1 MNFVKVQ
8 DVTFNQTHIEDIIGN
23 LISGITDIER
33 NDVRPAHQPK
43 HPSYTQNK
51 DVCVFNIHREVT
63 KGYWGQS
70 GDKYYDRSEATV
82 NLYFYGLNSY
92 KNINMFK
99 RGIFIEQ
106 NRYELMQNGMNI
118 IKVSDIYEVPIPMNG
133 IELLR
138 HDINVFLSIARNME
152 INGSYFS
159 GIPEINFN
167 GGK

>member
-1 MNFVKVQ
+1 
-8 DVTFNQTHIEDIIGN
+8 
-23 LISGITDIER
+23 
-33 NDVRPAHQPK
+33 
-43 HPSYTQNK
+43 
-51 DVCVFNIHREVT
+51 
-63 KGYWGQS
+63 
-70 GDKYYDRSEATV
+70 
-82 NLYFYGLNSY
+82 
-92 KNINMFK
+92 
-99 RGIFIEQ
+99 
-106 NRYELMQNGMNI
+106 MQNGMNI